1 MAANYKV
8 NIELDTS
15 KLDAQL
21 KDLGVKVDAVG
32 KTRAGTAQKVQ
43 SAEEKA
49 AASANKELTLQ
60 NSIEATR
67 GRQIKLSKKN
77 VAVGTDLVELGK
89 QVNADNIQQIK
100 HTKLQT
106 DLEIKQANNKLAL
119 EKKILKGQDV
129 LNGQRSEAA
138 TNIRVELDRR
148 AKQEKALQDSLA
160 GMDKKSAKAA
170 KQRRMDLKH
179 SKSLG
184 DDIVKLKIKEVETE
198 KKISDAQRDR
208 FLRGSTMRGPDG
220 RKVTASNYGPQL
232 PGAAKGMFSGFNKGA
247 ALTSATIS
255 GAFPLLFGQ
264 GPVSALGGAI
274 GGGLGGGLGGQM
286 GGFAGGLAG
295 TTIATG
301 ISQLAGSIA
310 NLGKAFNSITPDI
323 DALTG
328 ALGIAGTEEERRLKL
343 IQKQQGVQAA
353 LSAVTHEMNKAIGEE
368 GVENLK
374 RFGETSRLLGNEFT
388 LLMTRMQAALAPL
401 FEALATPF
409 SGPAR
414 AREQDRLASIGGA
427 DTDSIMT
434 GLRSQLAASQSR
446 GGGGRSGAKSRERSQ
461 TSLQKRIEER
471 EKELALLG
479 KGIERS
485 NNLRMIESDLTLKTR
500 QKNEL
505 LQARVDGNYEEVKLA
520 QDVNAEV
527 QKRLE
532 AGFAIMEINRK
543 EIEGQIVK
551 TNELTKQAE
560 IVKDIEESYK
570 KMAETIITDM
580 GEGIKGLIKGTSTL
594 NDVLNNVLDKMID
607 AFLNMAIYGNMS
619 GTFTRGGG
627 GLLGSIFKASGGPVK
642 GGSPYIVGEKGP
654 ELFVPN
660 SHGNIVPNNEMGGGA
675 NIVVNVDASGS
686 SVEGDADAA
695 QELGGML
702 AAAIQAELIKEK
714 RPGGLLT

>member
-32 KTRAGTAQKVQ
+32 KTRAGTAKKVQ

-67 GRQIKLSKKN
+67 GRQIKLLKK
-77 VAVGTDLVELGK
+77 GKDIGGDLVDLGK

-100 HTKLQT
+100 QTKLQT
-106 DLEIKQANNKLAL
+106 DLQIKQANNKLAL
-119 EKKILKGQDV
+119 DKKVTGTKVKENRIAQKSIKIENSSQ
-129 LNGQRSEAA
+129 
-138 TNIRVELDRR
+138 
-148 AKQEKALQDSLA
+148 KALRE
-160 GMDKKSAKAA
+160 K
-170 KQRRMDLKH
+170 
-179 SKSLG
+179 
-184 DDIVKLKIKEVETE
+184 VKLLGQVVKLRQLGNRFGSIGAD
-198 KKISDAQRDR
+198 IDALPSNVINTRGSGGKMLALPSSEMLNAR
-208 FLRGSTMRGPDG
+208 LRGSGQVGGFAGGARGG
-220 RKVTASNYGPQL
+220 RIAS
-232 PGAAKGMFSGFNKGA
+232 MFSGFNKGA
-247 ALTSATIS
+247 ALSSATIS

-323 DALTG
+323 EALTG
-328 ALGIAGTEEERRLKL
+328 ALGIAGTEEERRIKL

-353 LSAVTHEMNKAIGEE
+353 LSAVTDELNKAIGEE

-401 FEALATPF
+401 FELLATPF

-414 AREQDRLASIGGA
+414 AREQDRLASIAGVE
-427 DTDSIMT
+427 TDPTMV
-434 GLRSQLAASQSR
+434 GLKDQLAASQAR
-446 GGGGRSGAKSRERSQ
+446 KGGGRAGARARERNQASISQ
-461 TSLQKRIEER
+461 RIEER

-479 KGIERS
+479 KGIERG
-485 NNLRMIESDLTLKTR
+485 NNLRMIETDLTSKIR

-505 LQARVDGNYEEVKLA
+505 LQARIDGNYEEVKLA

-527 QKRLE
+527 QRRLE
-532 AGFAIMEINRK
+532 AGYGIMEISRK
-543 EIEGQIVK
+543 EIEDQIVK

-560 IVKDIEESYK
+560 IVEKIEESYK

-642 GGSPYIVGEKGP
+642 GGSPYVVGEKGP

-686 SVEGDADAA
+686 AVQGDGGQAE
-695 QELGGML
+695 ELGSML
-702 AAAIQAELIKEK
+702 AAAVQAEIANQQ
-714 RPGGLLT
+714 RPGGLLAGTR

>member
-8 NIELDTS
+8 NIELDTK

-32 KTRAGTAQKVQ
+32 KVKGKRSKQALNDSKKEVAFTRKNVLETKKELAIETKITKEKAKQLRLSSSINRTKSSNRIRFGGDYSSISDGKTYDASGGRASYLNYGKRGTAK
-43 SAEEKA
+43 
-49 AASANKELTLQ
+49 
-60 NSIEATR
+60 
-67 GRQIKLSKKN
+67 
-77 VAVGTDLVELGK
+77 
-89 QVNADNIQQIK
+89 
-100 HTKLQT
+100 
-106 DLEIKQANNKLAL
+106 
-119 EKKILKGQDV
+119 
-129 LNGQRSEAA
+129 
-138 TNIRVELDRR
+138 
-148 AKQEKALQDSLA
+148 
-160 GMDKKSAKAA
+160 
-170 KQRRMDLKH
+170 
-179 SKSLG
+179 
-184 DDIVKLKIKEVETE
+184 
-198 KKISDAQRDR
+198 
-208 FLRGSTMRGPDG
+208 
-220 RKVTASNYGPQL
+220 
-232 PGAAKGMFSGFNKGA
+232 FNRGA
-247 ALTSATIS
+247 ALSSATIS

-310 NLGKAFNSITPDI
+310 NLGKSFNSITPDV

-328 ALGIAGTEEERRLKL
+328 ALGIAGTEEERRIKL

-353 LSAVTHEMNKAIGEE
+353 LSAVTDELNKAIGEK

-401 FEALATPF
+401 FELLATPF

-414 AREQDRLASIGGA
+414 AREQDRLASIAGVE
-427 DTDSIMT
+427 TDPTMV
-434 GLRSQLAASQSR
+434 GLKEQLAASEAIK
-446 GGGGRSGAKSRERSQ
+446 GGGRSGAKSRERIQ
-461 TSLQKRIEER
+461 TNLKKRIEER

-505 LQARVDGNYEEVKLA
+505 LQARIDGNYEEVKLA

-532 AGFAIMEINRK
+532 AGFGIMEINRK
-543 EIEGQIVK
+543 EIEDQIVK

-560 IVKDIEESYK
+560 IVEKIEESYK

-660 SHGNIVPNNEMGGGA
+660 SHGNIVPNNEMGGGS

-686 SVEGDADAA
+686 SVQGDGGQAE
-695 QELGGML
+695 ELGTML
-702 AAAIQAELIKEK
+702 AAAVQAELVNQQ
-714 RPGGLLT
+714 RPGGLLAGTR

>member
-1 MAANYKV
+1 
-8 NIELDTS
+8 
-15 KLDAQL
+15 
-21 KDLGVKVDAVG
+21 
-32 KTRAGTAQKVQ
+32 
-43 SAEEKA
+43 
-49 AASANKELTLQ
+49 
-60 NSIEATR
+60 
-67 GRQIKLSKKN
+67 
-77 VAVGTDLVELGK
+77 
-89 QVNADNIQQIK
+89 
-100 HTKLQT
+100 
-106 DLEIKQANNKLAL
+106 
-119 EKKILKGQDV
+119 
-129 LNGQRSEAA
+129 
-138 TNIRVELDRR
+138 
-148 AKQEKALQDSLA
+148 
-160 GMDKKSAKAA
+160 
-170 KQRRMDLKH
+170 
-179 SKSLG
+179 
-184 DDIVKLKIKEVETE
+184 
-198 KKISDAQRDR
+198 
-208 FLRGSTMRGPDG
+208 
-220 RKVTASNYGPQL
+220 
-232 PGAAKGMFSGFNKGA
+232 
-247 ALTSATIS
+247 
-255 GAFPLLFGQ
+255 
-264 GPVSALGGAI
+264 
-274 GGGLGGGLGGQM
+274 M

-353 LSAVTHEMNKAIGEE
+353 LSAVTHEMNKAIGEK

-388 LLMTRMQAALAPL
+388 LLMTRMQAALAPF

-414 AREQDRLASIGGA
+414 AREQDRLALIGGA
-427 DTDSIMT
+427 DTDSVMT
-434 GLRSQLAASQSR
+434 GLKSQLAASQSR
-446 GGGGRSGAKSRERSQ
+446 GGGGRSGAKSRERIQ

-543 EIEGQIVK
+543 EIEDQIVK

-570 KMAETIITDM
+570 QMADTIITDM

-627 GLLGSIFKASGGPVK
+627 GILGSIFRAEGGPVK

-654 ELFVPN
+654 ELFVPG
-660 SHGNIVPNNEMGGGA
+660 SSGSVVPNNEIGGS
-675 NIVVNVDASGS
+675 NVVVNVDASGS
-686 SVEGDADAA
+686 SVEGDAGAA

-702 AAAIQAELIKEK
+702 AAAIQAELVKEK
-714 RPGGLLT
+714 RPGGLLA